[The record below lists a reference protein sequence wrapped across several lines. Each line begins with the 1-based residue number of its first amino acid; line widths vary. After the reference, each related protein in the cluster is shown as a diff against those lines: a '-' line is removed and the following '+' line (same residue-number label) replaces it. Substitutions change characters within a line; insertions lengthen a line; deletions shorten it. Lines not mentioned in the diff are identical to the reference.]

1 MFVSFIQ
8 FSFDPYLDQ
17 FEARQDQ
24 AGPGQAWRA
33 EDESHCVVSG
43 LSSLSLSDPISHP
56 SLEMECWSDT
66 VL

>member
-24 AGPGQAWRA
+24 PGPGQAWRLKMK
-33 EDESHCVVSG
+33 VIV
-43 LSSLSLSDPISHP
+43 LSLALSDPISP
-56 SLEMECWSDT
+56 SSL
-66 VL
+66 